1 MLQIP
6 IQAVPSQQ
14 LQVVLAGQ
22 NVQIAIY
29 EKQAQGLFVD
39 INVNGVD
46 IITAV
51 IAEDA
56 NPLNSRTYEPFAGN
70 LVFLDTQGN
79 NDPDWIGLGSR
90 YQLVYLTAAEYDEL

>member
-39 INVNGVD
+39 INVNGVE
-46 IITAV
+46 IMTAV

-56 NPLNSRTYEPFAGN
+56 NPLNSRKYEPFIGN
-70 LVFLDTQGN
+70 LVFIDTQGN
-79 NDPDWIGLGSR
+79 SNPDWTGLGSR
-90 YQLVYLTAAEYDEL
+90 FQLVYLTAAEYAKL